1 MTMEGNFMERWLKRK
16 VPDDANNVG
25 NSQQRNCNVTFP
37 TPQAPEYINWEEE
50 IQFDPGKRKEICAYH
65 PNLRESVRR
74 RYLVNGPCQP
84 RTLNFPST
92 QIGGKN
98 RRFNPEL
105 FDEFGNWLEYSE
117 STDRAYFL
125 LVSCVET
132 PLRKRLGTSHLLLMV
147 GILGTIKKD

>member
-1 MTMEGNFMERWLKRK
+1 MEGNFMERWLKRK

-92 QIGGKN
+92 QIGGKIEGLILN
-98 RRFNPEL
+98 CLMN
-105 FDEFGNWLEYSE
+105 LEIGLSIVSLQIE
-117 STDRAYFL
+117 PIVL